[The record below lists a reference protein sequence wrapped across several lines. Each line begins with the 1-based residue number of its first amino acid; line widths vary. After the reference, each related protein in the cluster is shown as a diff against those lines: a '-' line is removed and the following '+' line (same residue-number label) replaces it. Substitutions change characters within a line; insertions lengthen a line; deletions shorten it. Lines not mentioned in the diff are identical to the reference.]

1 MSVEDSVVKF
11 THRKRLFRDFS
22 KFCGLT
28 QSDIKTKLKKT
39 FSGNRKNFKAD
50 VLVDEDKPFIICYN
64 DKRMKVIVTCHYG
77 LWNELGYGFHG

>member
-1 MSVEDSVVKF
+1 MSVENSVVKF

-50 VLVDEDKPFIICYN
+50 VLVAEDKPFIIY
-64 DKRMKVIVTCHYG
+64 DHKRMKVIVTCHYG
-77 LWNELGYGFHG
+77 LWNEFGYGFHG